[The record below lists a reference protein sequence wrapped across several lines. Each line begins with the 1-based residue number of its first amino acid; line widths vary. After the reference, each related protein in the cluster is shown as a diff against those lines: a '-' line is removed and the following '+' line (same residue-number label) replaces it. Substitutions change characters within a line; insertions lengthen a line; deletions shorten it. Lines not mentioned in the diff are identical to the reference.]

1 MRNLSKIFLLIGGIF
16 GILSILGLLVCAGL
30 MLYTSKNMPDE
41 TMLEV
46 FEPVLNLYVPDFTDA
61 QKLEFLRVFM
71 NAMFVT
77 CLIEAALTVAAVV
90 LSFVSRGKT
99 NTGLFVATIVFG
111 VLAGFIIFVIL
122 GAIFGIVANGQES
135 RRQRA
140 DNAY

>member
-46 FEPVLNLYVPDFTDA
+46 FEPILNLYVPHFTDA

-71 NAMFVT
+71 NSMFVT
-77 CLIEAALTVAAVV
+77 CLVEAALTVAAVA
-90 LSFVSRGKT
+90 LSFASRGKT